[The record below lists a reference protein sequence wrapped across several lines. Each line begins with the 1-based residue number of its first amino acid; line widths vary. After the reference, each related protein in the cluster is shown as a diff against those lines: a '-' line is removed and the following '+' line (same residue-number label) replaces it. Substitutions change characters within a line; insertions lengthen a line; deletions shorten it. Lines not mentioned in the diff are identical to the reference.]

1 MKKMKALI
9 VGALPG
15 QAELIRQSCKDLPV
29 EFDFR
34 KEYMSHDTLPICDFV
49 IIWVMFS
56 SSMGIK
62 RSVKGSR
69 TTRVVYYRK
78 RGMSGL
84 KSLVHALIQNCLE
97 SRAE

>member
-1 MKKMKALI
+1 MNKMKALI

-15 QAELIRQSCKDLPV
+15 QAELIRQSCKGLPV

-34 KEYMSHDTLPICDFV
+34 KEYMSHDKLPICDFV
-49 IIWVMFS
+49 IIWVMFM
-56 SSMGIK
+56 SSMCIV
-62 RSVKGSR
+62 RTDNGSR

-84 KSLVHALIQNCLE
+84 KSLVHAMIQECLE